1 MQKIVLCWL
10 LVLMATIQ
18 TGSPSR
24 MKVETTALLV
34 PSPLAELATPV
45 KNNSIGCNSIFPWSA
60 MGAR

>member
-34 PSPLAELATPV
+34 PSTLAELATPV